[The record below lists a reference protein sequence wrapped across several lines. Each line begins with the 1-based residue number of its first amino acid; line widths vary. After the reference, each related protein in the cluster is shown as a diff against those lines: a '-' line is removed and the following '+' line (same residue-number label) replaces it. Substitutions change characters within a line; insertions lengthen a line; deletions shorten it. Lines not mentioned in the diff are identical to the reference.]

1 MSKKAAQVLV
11 ESLLENGVDTVF
23 GYPGGAIL
31 PVYDALYD
39 SSLRHILVRHEQGA
53 AHAAD
58 AYARATGKV
67 GICMATSGPGATN
80 LVTGLANA
88 YMDSVPIVAITGQVP
103 TDNLGRDA
111 FQEAD
116 ITGITL
122 PITKHNYLVSDGREL
137 PRVIAEA
144 IHIATTGRPGPVLI
158 DIPKD
163 VLNYSGPF
171 DHPVGRPRIRGYR
184 PYPEISPAAVLEA
197 ARAINRA
204 RRPLIFV
211 GGGVISGDA
220 STEVRQLAEMT
231 GFPVIS
237 TLMGLGAF
245 PGSHPQFLGMVGM
258 HGTFPANRAT
268 AHADLI
274 VALGVRFDDRV
285 TGALHK
291 FAPHAQIVHVDID
304 AAELGKNVHAHIP
317 VAGDVKAVLQAL
329 LPHVKPRQTDE
340 WWEEI
345 RAWCRKHPIPYPCR
359 DADAGATGAC
369 HPESLAS
376 ARLLDG
382 AGAGLPGGPR
392 PQSNRGPLQPHHL
405 LWEIYR
411 ATNGD
416 AIIVTDVG
424 QHQMWTALFYP
435 FDRPRQLIT
444 SGGLGTMGFG
454 LPAAIGAQVGRPDQE
469 VWLISGDGS
478 LQMTCQELG
487 TAAAYRIPIRVVI
500 VNNGY
505 LGMVRQWQQLFYQRR
520 YSQVDLEAGAPDFVR
535 LAEAYGIR
543 GLRAAN
549 PAELADAL
557 RIMRDQPGPV
567 VLDAV
572 VEREANVFPM
582 IPSGMSVD
590 DMIVA
595 GQQPADGNA
604 AATAAQALPPPA
616 AAASGRAARG

>member
-1 MSKKAAQVLV
+1 MAPKASEVLIQC
-11 ESLLENGVDTVF
+11 LLDHGVDTVF

-39 SSLRHILVRHEQGA
+39 SPLRHILVRHEQGA

-58 AYARATGKV
+58 AYARVTGRV
-67 GICMATSGPGATN
+67 GVCFATSGPGATN
-80 LVTGLANA
+80 LVTGLATA
-88 YMDSVPIVAITGQVP
+88 YMDSIPVLAITGQVP
-103 TDNLGRDA
+103 TENLGRDA

-122 PITKHNYLVSDGREL
+122 PITKHNYLIREAREI

-144 IHIATTGRPGPVLI
+144 MHLAATGRPGPVLI

-163 VLNYSGPF
+163 VLNAAGPF
-171 DHPVGRPRIRGYR
+171 EFPQGTPRIRGYR
-184 PYPEISPAAVLEA
+184 PYRRFPAEAVAEA
-197 ARAINRA
+197 ARALNRA
-204 RRPLIFV
+204 KRPLIFI
-211 GGGVISGDA
+211 GGGALAANA
-220 STEVRQLAEMT
+220 SPEILQLAEMT
-231 GFPVIS
+231 HIPVIS

-245 PGSHPQFLGMVGM
+245 PGTHPQFLGMAGM

-274 VALGVRFDDRV
+274 LALGVRFDDRV

-291 FAPHAQIVHVDID
+291 FAPRAQIVHIDVDP
-304 AAELGKNVHAHIP
+304 AELGKNVAAHISI
-317 VAGDVKAVLQAL
+317 AGDLRTVLQAL
-329 LPHVKPRQTDE
+329 LPHVKPRQCSE

-345 RAWCRKHPIPYPCR
+345 RVWTRKHPVPYPCV
-359 DADAGATGAC
+359 DGKPGTGGFC
-369 HPESLAS
+369 HPASGNLLA
-376 ARLLDG
+376 G
-382 AGAGLPGGPR
+382 AGAGLPGGPVA
-392 PQSNRGPLQPHHL
+392 QSQHGPLQPHHL

-411 ATNGD
+411 GTEGK
-416 AIIVTDVG
+416 AIVVTDVG

-435 FDRPRQLIT
+435 FDRPRQFVT

-454 LPAAIGAQVGRPDQE
+454 LPAAVGAQIGRPDQQ
-469 VWLISGDGS
+469 VWLVSGDGS
-478 LQMTCQELG
+478 FTMTCQELA
-487 TAAAYRIPIRVVI
+487 TAVVYRLPIRIVI

-520 YSQVDLEAGAPDFVR
+520 YSQVDMTGSPDFVR
-535 LAEAYGIR
+535 LAEAFGAR

-549 PAELADAL
+549 PAELHDAL
-557 RIMRDQPGPV
+557 EAMRDFPGPV
-567 VLDAV
+567 LLDAV

-590 DMIVA
+590 EMIVA
-595 GQQPADGNA
+595 GASADA
-604 AATAAQALPPPA
+604 EAEEAVPA
-616 AAASGRAARG
+616 ARFTVAGR